1 MPVYQYQG
9 QYYDMSETDPE
20 AAKAKIQEHL
30 GSTESKAPT
39 SVKQA
44 LENVRSE
51 IKSGLRQSESVASDI
66 AAPITKPKEYFTEP
80 SKDQG
85 WSWGELGTSVGI
97 GAGLGAKGGIPG
109 AVAGGAIG
117 GVSDVA
123 SQLTRMSGGSRAL
136 QDVAGLGAGL
146 GTSVAKEIVG
156 AAGSKLAPEIKALL
170 PTKIKTAF
178 GMAETPELS
187 GAEKTVRERQFG
199 VKPEPTGMPST
210 KYTDETQQMLRDR
223 LSKAGMNVPADQNV
237 SEYVKNNLFS
247 SLDTLRS
254 SGQEF
259 YKSPEAR
266 NLMQDLSKKLQSGDI
281 TKGEFKYIFQRLGT
295 EQLQDNPS
303 QAMWNLVKHGGVW
316 DPKLGRIERK
326 ISGNA
331 QQALEDSF
339 GNYMKRT
346 TNTDMNQLYNRV
358 RQSEYKAA
366 AADAIPDILEQGF
379 KNTPLFRQHI
389 RNLNTDTGREEFV
402 TAFNQYIGS
411 LESPMKMQKFFS
423 DRKDVLRRV
432 GLLNDAQISDIQ
444 KRITNLPKD
453 ISAEKRK
460 LMLKNIVG
468 NTLRGALSAKVSSA
482 PELENQ

>member
-9 QYYDMSETDPE
+9 QYYDLSETDPA
-20 AAKAKIQEHL
+20 AAKAKIESHL
-30 GSTESKAPT
+30 GDTKSQAPK
-39 SVKQA
+39 SVDQA

-51 IKSGLRQSESVASDI
+51 IKSGLKQGESIASDI
-66 AAPITKPKEYFTEP
+66 AAPFTKPKEYFTEAP
-80 SKDQG
+80 QDRNFSF
-85 WSWGELGTSVGI
+85 GELGTSVGV
-97 GAGLGAKGGIPG
+97 GAGLGAKGGGLYGAAAGG
-109 AVAGGAIG
+109 AVAGA
-117 GVSDVA
+117 SDLA
-123 SQLTRMSGGSRAL
+123 SQLTRMYGGTRFQ
-136 QDVAGLGAGL
+136 QDIAGL
-146 GTSVAKEIVG
+146 GTGLTSSIGKEIVG
-156 AAGSKLAPEIKALL
+156 AAASKLVPEVRALL
-170 PTKIKTAF
+170 PTKIKQAL
-178 GMAETPELS
+178 GMAESPNIS

-223 LSKAGMNVPADQNV
+223 LSQSGMNVPAGQNV

-247 SLDTLRS
+247 SLDTLRN

-266 NLMQDLSKKLQSGDI
+266 NLMQDLSKKLQAGDI
-281 TKGEFKYIFQRLGT
+281 TKGEFRYVFQRLGT

-379 KNTPLFRQHI
+379 KNTPLFRQHM

-402 TAFNQYIGS
+402 TAFNQYIG
-411 LESPMKMQKFFS
+411 
-423 DRKDVLRRV
+423 
-432 GLLNDAQISDIQ
+432 GLLW
-444 KRITNLPKD
+444 PK
-453 ISAEKRK
+453 
-460 LMLKNIVG
+460 
-468 NTLRGALSAKVSSA
+468 T
-482 PELENQ
+482 P

>member
-1 MPVYQYQG
+1 
-9 QYYDMSETDPE
+9 
-20 AAKAKIQEHL
+20 
-30 GSTESKAPT
+30 
-39 SVKQA
+39 
-44 LENVRSE
+44 
-51 IKSGLRQSESVASDI
+51 
-66 AAPITKPKEYFTEP
+66 
-80 SKDQG
+80 
-85 WSWGELGTSVGI
+85 
-97 GAGLGAKGGIPG
+97 
-109 AVAGGAIG
+109 
-117 GVSDVA
+117 
-123 SQLTRMSGGSRAL
+123 
-136 QDVAGLGAGL
+136 
-146 GTSVAKEIVG
+146 
-156 AAGSKLAPEIKALL
+156 
-170 PTKIKTAF
+170 
-178 GMAETPELS
+178 
-187 GAEKTVRERQFG
+187 
-199 VKPEPTGMPST
+199 
-210 KYTDETQQMLRDR
+210 
-223 LSKAGMNVPADQNV
+223 
-237 SEYVKNNLFS
+237 
-247 SLDTLRS
+247 
-254 SGQEF
+254 
-259 YKSPEAR
+259 
-266 NLMQDLSKKLQSGDI
+266 MQDLSKKLQAGDI
-281 TKGEFKYIFQRLGT
+281 TKGEFRYVFQRLGT

-379 KNTPLFRQHI
+379 KNTPLFRQHM

-402 TAFNQYIGS
+402 TAFNQYIGG

-468 NTLRGALSAKVSSA
+468 NTLRGALASKVSSA